1 MCACVHILIVYVGGD
16 FLFVCV
22 CVCTRA
28 RDCLC
33 VCMCEKWTCMHVC
46 MNCMCACLYT
56 CMHMCICICVRVC
69 TSVCMCV
76 FWCAFVCVDTYVH
89 TCTPTHPPAE
99 SMTIF
104 LKSASVTS
112 DATICRPPCTPLA
125 FNLSVLEDT
134 ARAGCIAPPAGMG
147 AKPAAGFA
155 ITISMSNRM
164 APVRVF
170 LGVCTCV
177 CVHLYVSICVYVS
190 MWVCAHTGSCA
201 CIHKRMPTLRQAP
214 ICVCERASLCDDL
227 LNTIHD

>member
-1 MCACVHILIVYVGGD
+1 MCVHARERLFLCVHVLEMDVYARMYK
-16 FLFVCV
+16 LYVCV
-22 CVCTRA
+22 FVH
-28 RDCLC
+28 LC
-33 VCMCEKWTCMHVC
+33 VT
-46 MNCMCACLYT
+46 L
-56 CMHMCICICVRVC
+56 CVRVC

-89 TCTPTHPPAE
+89 TCATHPPAE

-147 AKPAAGFA
+147 AKQAAGFA
-155 ITISMSNRM
+155 ITISVSNRM

-170 LGVCTCV
+170 LGVCKCV
-177 CVHLYVSICVYVS
+177 CVHLYVSICVYVF
-190 MWVCAHTGSCA
+190 MWVCSHTGSCA
-201 CIHKRMPTLRQAP
+201 CTDNRMPTLRQAP
-214 ICVCERASLCDDL
+214 ICLCERATLCDDL
-227 LNTIHD
+227 LNTIRN